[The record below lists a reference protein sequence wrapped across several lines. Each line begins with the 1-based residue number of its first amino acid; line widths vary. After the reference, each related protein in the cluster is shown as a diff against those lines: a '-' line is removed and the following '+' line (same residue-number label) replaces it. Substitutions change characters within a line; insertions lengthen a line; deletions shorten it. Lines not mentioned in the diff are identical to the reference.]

1 MNRAADVI
9 SLIATRGIL
18 IYGTVLVLGGS
29 MTLGTM
35 LYVHGAACSLF
46 MPVVVLTQMTVQVS
60 VLLVVLQRLAYTL
73 DMRKEVAEDP
83 HAVDFP
89 APLQTGI
96 SLRNVTFS
104 WTSEKAPVIDNLN
117 LDIPAGSWVCIMGA
131 SGCGKTTLLQL
142 IARLYDPQEGEL
154 SVDGISME
162 HIRFSSLRRKMAYVP
177 QEAQIL
183 SGTVRDN
190 ITYGKPDA
198 TPSEIMAAARAADAH
213 DFIMELPV
221 KYENPAGR
229 EGHLALRRQRQ
240 RLSIARRP
248 AHRSR
253 GAAPRRLHLGAGCQ
267 YRTPPAGDL
276 RADPQGQDRRHRLAT
291 RLDGHALR
299 PDRGALRRTHPRT
312 RQPRPSDGCRRLL
325 CRPLCQADEPEDTDT
340 DMNLDP
346 GTISRQTAIRILVR
360 WIELRDFPD
369 RLLPDTAQDRGF
381 VMDLVFGTVRGWRR
395 LEWVLAQFVKR
406 RPAPLPRAALLLGV
420 QQILFMPD
428 VADHAAVHATVE
440 AAKQNPAG
448 EPGFV
453 NAVLRNVLRSRETL
467 LAELA
472 RQPLR
477 GTRIAPD
484 ALVTRWIERMGADTV
499 EALCVWNNAPAETVV
514 AVLPHRGTTP
524 TALLEQ
530 WEAAGVRAQLHP
542 SHEACLVVGHGA
554 RVEALP
560 GYAEGLFVPQD
571 PSTLAAVDLLQPRPG
586 ERVLDA
592 CAPPAAKTAR
602 KRRRHAGQ
610 GTLVALERH
619 AEPPVPP
626 QRESRAP
633 RAGHMGSGAAGRC
646 R

>member
-1 MNRAADVI
+1 
-9 SLIATRGIL
+9 
-18 IYGTVLVLGGS
+18 
-29 MTLGTM
+29 
-35 LYVHGAACSLF
+35 
-46 MPVVVLTQMTVQVS
+46 
-60 VLLVVLQRLAYTL
+60 
-73 DMRKEVAEDP
+73 
-83 HAVDFP
+83 
-89 APLQTGI
+89 
-96 SLRNVTFS
+96 
-104 WTSEKAPVIDNLN
+104 
-117 LDIPAGSWVCIMGA
+117 
-131 SGCGKTTLLQL
+131 
-142 IARLYDPQEGEL
+142 
-154 SVDGISME
+154 
-162 HIRFSSLRRKMAYVP
+162 
-177 QEAQIL
+177 
-183 SGTVRDN
+183 
-190 ITYGKPDA
+190 
-198 TPSEIMAAARAADAH
+198 
-213 DFIMELPV
+213 
-221 KYENPAGR
+221 
-229 EGHLALRRQRQ
+229 
-240 RLSIARRP
+240 
-248 AHRSR
+248 
-253 GAAPRRLHLGAGCQ
+253 
-267 YRTPPAGDL
+267 
-276 RADPQGQDRRHRLAT
+276 
-291 RLDGHALR
+291 
-299 PDRGALRRTHPRT
+299 
-312 RQPRPSDGCRRLL
+312 
-325 CRPLCQADEPEDTDT
+325 
-340 DMNLDP
+340 MNLDP

-472 RQPLR
+472 RQPLAVR
-477 GTRIAPD
+477 ESHPD

-586 ERVLDA
+586 ERVLAA
-592 CAPPAAKTAR
+592 CAAPGGKTAR
-602 KRRRHAGQ
+602 IAAVMQGQ

-619 AEPPVPP
+619 ADRLCRLNENLVRLGLDTWVQARQGDAGDSATLGEFGTFDRILLDAPCTNTGVLRRRPDARWRFTSARLRTMV
-626 QRESRAP
+626 SRQHRLLTALLPLLAP
-633 RAGHMGSGAAGRC
+633 RGRLVYSTCSLEPEENGEQAATVCREQPGFVIVASRSHQPVRDGPAGAFACAIERKEVESPACSPA
-646 R
+646 